1 MSYQQKVI
9 EELQDLYTSVPIAFV
24 FEGDVFTTLEWSST
38 KKGKCYE
45 IYPGKTGAP
54 EGINSI
60 EEGQEYY
67 VGRCGDRVI
76 AVVTD
81 RVGPLYAKSD
91 RTIEEVAENICI
103 VLDVDPDE
111 DNTMD
116 NDDYGMWQ

>member
-9 EELQDLYTSVPIAFV
+9 EELQDLYTSIPVAFV
-24 FEGDVFTTLEWSST
+24 FEGGVFTTLEWSRT

-45 IYPGKTGAP
+45 IYPGGSNVP
-54 EGINSI
+54 EGFYSI

-67 VGRCGDRVI
+67 VGRCGDRVV
-76 AVVTD
+76 AVVTG
-81 RVGPLYAKSD
+81 RVGPLYAKHD

-103 VLDVDPDE
+103 VLDRDPE
-111 DNTMD
+111 HDNSMD

>member
-9 EELQDLYTSVPIAFV
+9 EELQDLYTSIPVAFV
-24 FEGDVFTTLEWSST
+24 FEGGVFTTLEWSRT

-45 IYPGKTGAP
+45 IYPGKTGVP
-54 EGINSI
+54 EGFYSI

-67 VGRCGDRVI
+67 VGSSGDRVV

-81 RVGPLYAKSD
+81 RVAPLYAKHD

-103 VLDVDPDE
+103 ALDVDPDC
-111 DNTMD
+111 DSTMD